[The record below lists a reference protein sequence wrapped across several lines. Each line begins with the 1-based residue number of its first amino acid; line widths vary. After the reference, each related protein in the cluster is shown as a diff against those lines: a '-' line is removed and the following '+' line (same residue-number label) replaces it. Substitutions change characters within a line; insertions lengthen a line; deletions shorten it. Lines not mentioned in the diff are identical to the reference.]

1 MNLTQFYKLKD
12 AVYKDLLKSEQ
23 QRETIEKL
31 SDYKVKISNQ
41 RVEVAKELSN
51 ATLAHNIL
59 LNWYDQMKNEKIN
72 QLQNDINNILKSFFG
87 GNYNL
92 KLVKDVVRNKNTL
105 ELIDENTDG
114 TSKRSVKFMLSG
126 AERQLAGFLVQAT
139 TLKNLGSNVLFLDES
154 FSSFGEE
161 EIKKIPDV
169 LETLE
174 NFQIVIIE
182 HKSNLFENLERKV
195 VELESIDG
203 ITRLKE

>member
-1 MNLTQFYKLKD
+1 
-12 AVYKDLLKSEQ
+12 
-23 QRETIEKL
+23 
-31 SDYKVKISNQ
+31 
-41 RVEVAKELSN
+41 
-51 ATLAHNIL
+51 
-59 LNWYDQMKNEKIN
+59 
-72 QLQNDINNILKSFFG
+72 
-87 GNYNL
+87 
-92 KLVKDVVRNKNTL
+92 
-105 ELIDENTDG
+105 
-114 TSKRSVKFMLSG
+114 MLSG